1 MLSPLTDM
9 WPVRIIVSL
18 VVRPLRRAV
27 AYCAGRR
34 FVYTLTG
41 YCKPHGEERAKRA
54 SRTMGALHRS
64 RPWPVLRDGAARLL
78 SDEVE
83 RVLGAGTQRAHSAAN
98 TARAD

>member
-34 FVYTLTG
+34 FVYTLTLR
-41 YCKPHGEERAKRA
+41 HGNRA
-54 SRTMGALHRS
+54 
-64 RPWPVLRDGAARLL
+64 VLRGEYGAGGLKPEGRPPYKVAARR
-78 SDEVE
+78 SQAPV
-83 RVLGAGTQRAHSAAN
+83 
-98 TARAD
+98 TARRFPNGEPEARHPVARGAQAGH